1 MTPAWHLERVYGCKA
16 MNYEIEAEYY
26 AGQICASGGFTE
38 ERQLL
43 DQIVLALRCE
53 GRIKR
58 LCLNQKAVVGEEYED
73 LIINGIFLL
82 ASELMADHLEI
93 SLEEALDRFIGASKQ
108 CEIAIRNRLRPE
120 GSEAP
125 PVECRPGFK

>member
-1 MTPAWHLERVYGCKA
+1 

-58 LCLNQKAVVGEEYED
+58 LCLNQKAVVGEEYQN
-73 LIINGIFLL
+73 LIINSIFLL
-82 ASELMADHLEI
+82 ALQLMADHLEI

-108 CEIAIRNRLRPE
+108 CEVTIRNRLSPE
-120 GSEAP
+120 PLEAQP
-125 PVECRPGFK
+125 EECSPRFK